1 MTMNLARP
9 AGLEDVTWAAIEAH
23 TRRLDRARRDDD
35 LPLVIGTAKELVE
48 TIAKV
53 VLDAHGQTVASNAD
67 LNAVLTSVHK
77 VLDRLPARGAASD
90 PPIRDI
96 VQGAKTIIAQLPELR
111 NRFGT
116 GHGRVVSPQ
125 VDQELVLLVLDA
137 AGLWSRW
144 VLRRLDQTLASLPR
158 SLVTMLHEGIFSRG
172 VLRSRL
178 QALDLPS
185 LDEADQRLVGVAVA
199 QRAMGGTFLVH
210 DEGVDDCAAQPDLNK
225 WPAGYRAGMVE
236 GLLLDREGYVD
247 VKVWGPTAVAM
258 ILAPHPE
265 AETVLLDLSAKINEA
280 SWTTRFASN
289 ASERQQIVQAM
300 RDAVPVLP
308 AEPARQA
315 WQQIIQRFQPDSFA

>member
-9 AGLEDVTWAAIEAH
+9 DGLEDETWRAIDEH
-23 TRRLDRARRDDD
+23 TGRLDRALRDND
-35 LPLVIGTAKELVE
+35 LPLVVGTAKELVE

-77 VLDRLPARGAASD
+77 VLDRLPARGAAAN

-116 GHGRVVSPQ
+116 GHGRVISPQ

-144 VLRRLDQTLASLPR
+144 VLRRIDQTLAGLPR
-158 SLVTMLHEGIFSRG
+158 SLVTMLREGIFSRG

-185 LDEADQRLVGVAVA
+185 LGEDDQRLVGVAVA
-199 QRAMGGTFLVH
+199 QRAMGDTFLVH
-210 DEGVDDCAAQPDLNK
+210 DEGVDACAAQPDLNI
-225 WPAGYRAGMVE
+225 WPASYRAGMIE

-247 VKVWGPTAVAM
+247 VKAWGPTAAAM
-258 ILAPHPE
+258 ILAPHPDAE
-265 AETVLLDLSAKINEA
+265 AVLLDLSAKINDA
-280 SWTTRFASN
+280 GWSVRFANN
-289 ASERQQIVQAM
+289 AAERQQVVQAM
-300 RDAVPVLP
+300 RDAIPILP
-308 AEPARQA
+308 TESARRA
-315 WQQIIQRFQPDSFA
+315 WQQIILRFQPDSFA